1 MTAAEEAHSAQRERW
16 FADEGGYNHIQG
28 TKPQTLSYGLNDSPA
43 GVCAWIVEKWRTWSD
58 CNGDVE
64 SVYTKDELLTTV
76 TIYWVTQTIGS
87 SVRMYRENQT
97 HVWELEQEERVPAPA
112 GMAMFPQEIARPPRE
127 WAERSYD
134 VRRWQEMPRAATSPP
149 SRNRA
154 CWPTKCAN
162 SSASSGRGYCCN
174 VYLTP
179 GSHFLKQHSQ

>member
-97 HVWELEQEERVPAPA
+97 HVWELEPQRPDATSPAA
-112 GMAMFPQEIARPPRE
+112 VALFPLRPQPARPTSGPS
-127 WAERSYD
+127 APTTSS
-134 VRRWQEMPRAATSPP
+134 RWQEMPRGGHFAAFEE
-149 SRNRA
+149 
-154 CWPTKCAN
+154 
-162 SSASSGRGYCCN
+162 
-174 VYLTP
+174 P
-179 GSHFLKQHSQ
+179 GLLAHEVREFFRQFR